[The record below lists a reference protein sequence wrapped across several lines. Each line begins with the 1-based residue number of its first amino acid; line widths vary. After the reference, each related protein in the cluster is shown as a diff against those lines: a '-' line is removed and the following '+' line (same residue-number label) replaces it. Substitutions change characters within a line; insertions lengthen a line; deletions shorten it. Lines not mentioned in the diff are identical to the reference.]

1 MHASHFYSLYT
12 GKSIDPDG
20 MKVGV
25 GEGEGEEEDE
35 QAAFDDEAYEQFTE
49 LYEKYDS
56 VLPSKEK
63 LKNFSGVERDLYF
76 LVSFL
81 LENDPLLLESGDFV
95 EQVMG
100 QYKGRP
106 EEMMSYVEDIISE
119 REEEIEDIEPSPAGS
134 PPLLIEPPLLQ
145 IAGGSPPPALI
156 ENGVDMDTTRDGK
169 KRRHD
174 LTVPVVTRQQSKSKL
189 LLDN

>member
-1 MHASHFYSLYT
+1 MHASHFYSLYK

-35 QAAFDDEAYEQFTE
+35 QPAFDDEAYEQFTE

-134 PPLLIEPPLLQ
+134 PP
-145 IAGGSPPPALI
+145 A
-156 ENGVDMDTTRDGK
+156 NGE
-169 KRRHD
+169 H
-174 LTVPVVTRQQSKSKL
+174 
-189 LLDN
+189 

>member
-1 MHASHFYSLYT
+1 MHASHFYSFFIIYK

-20 MKVGV
+20 MKVGGGRG
-25 GEGEGEEEDE
+25 GEDK
-35 QAAFDDEAYEQFTE
+35 QAAFDDDAYDQFTE

-81 LENDPLLLESGDFV
+81 LENDRELLESGDFV

-100 QYKGRP
+100 QYEGRP
-106 EEMMSYVEDIISE
+106 EDMMKYVEGIISGGDYDDDD
-119 REEEIEDIEPSPAGS
+119 EEIEDIEP
-134 PPLLIEPPLLQ
+134 PLLQ
-145 IAGGSPPPALI
+145 IETPPLQIETPPLQIADGSSA
-156 ENGVDMDTTRDGK
+156 DMDTTRDEK
-169 KRRHD
+169 KRSHEM
-174 LTVPVVTRQQSKSKL
+174 TVVTRQKSKSNL